1 MRRQHGFTLI
11 ELMIVMVIITIL
23 AGIGLAVYG
32 NSVKSAKEATLRED
46 LFQMRDA
53 IDKYYAD
60 KNHYPASLDAL
71 VEEKYIRAVPVDP
84 MTKSR
89 DTWQTILADPE
100 PGNPSAE
107 PGIYNVK
114 SGAEGNGLDGT
125 PYTEW

>member
-32 NSVKSAKEATLRED
+32 NSVQHAKEAVLLQDLHEMRE
-46 LFQMRDA
+46 A

-60 KNHYPASLDAL
+60 KNHYPASLESL
-71 VEEKYIRAVPVDP
+71 VEDKYIREVPSDP
-84 MTKSR
+84 FTKSK
-89 DTWQTILADPE
+89 DTWQTTIADPE

-114 SGAEGNGLDGT
+114 SGADGTSLNGT
-125 PYTEW
+125 PYSEW